1 MTQPELD
8 EAPAVAEGGDE
19 AGEWVWMPAPAV
31 QEEEAWAG
39 QEGWDTAPWQRK
51 KRKRR
56 NAEAED
62 ATTATDHGP
71 PQVAQDQDVIQRSQK
86 GAISW
91 MKLQVAHMQLMSDAA
106 WQRGRSR
113 GRRR

>member
-1 MTQPELD
+1 MPQPELD

-19 AGEWVWMPAPAV
+19 AGEWVWTPAPAV
-31 QEEEAWAG
+31 QEEEARAG
-39 QEGWDTAPWQRK
+39 QEGWDTAHRRRT
-51 KRKRR
+51 KRKRP

-91 MKLQVAHMQLMSDAA
+91 MKRQLTQMQQMSDAT
-106 WQRGRSR
+106 WQRGRGR
-113 GRRR
+113 GRRC